1 MAYNVGLIGGGN
13 ISDTHARAALEVPGV
28 AITAV
33 YGQNRSRVEDLA
45 QRYGGTPH
53 SDLDS
58 FLDTPGLDVVLI
70 GSPSGLHAEQARA
83 AARRGVHVL
92 SEKPLDITVERIDG
106 LLEECERAGVHLG
119 VFFQD
124 RMSGD
129 IRWLKRLIDGG
140 GLGTPLLASARVKW
154 YRPPEYYGSSRWRGT
169 WALDGGGAV
178 MNQGIHT
185 VDLLVHLFGD
195 VGTVFAQT
203 RTSLHDIEVEDTAVA
218 CLSFASG
225 AVGTYE
231 ATTAAYPGYPR
242 RVELTGSEGTVILEG
257 DIVIAT
263 DLRNAP
269 AEPPPGSQRLENPSA
284 NSATVSDVSG
294 HRRVL
299 ENFLRSMEGTEV
311 SCCDGRQGR
320 RSVQLV
326 EAIYESARE
335 GRPVQLRTP

>member
-28 AITAV
+28 SISAV

-45 QRYGGTPH
+45 RRYGGTPY

-58 FLDTPGLDVVLI
+58 FLDAPGLDVVLI
-70 GSPSGLHAEQARA
+70 GSPSGLHAEQAGA
-83 AARRGVHVL
+83 AAKRGIHVL
-92 SEKPLDITVERIDG
+92 SEKPLDITVARIDG

-129 IRWLKRLIDGG
+129 IRWLKRLIEAG
-140 GLGTPLLASARVKW
+140 GLGTPLLATARVKW
-154 YRPPEYYGSSRWRGT
+154 YRPPEYYASSRWRGT

-185 VDLLVHLFGD
+185 VDLLLHLFGD
-195 VGTVFAQT
+195 VQSVFAQT
-203 RTSLHDIEVEDTAVA
+203 RTALHDIEVEDTAVA
-218 CLSFASG
+218 CLTFVNG

-231 ATTAAYPGYPR
+231 ATTAAFPGYPR
-242 RVELTGSEGTVILEG
+242 RAEFTGSEGTVILEG
-257 DIVIAT
+257 DVVVAT
-263 DLRNAP
+263 DLRTAP

-299 ENFLRSMEGTEV
+299 ENFLRSIDGTEV
-311 SCCDGRQGR
+311 SCCGGRQGR
-320 RSVQLV
+320 RSVELV
-326 EAIYESARE
+326 EAIYASARDS
-335 GRPVQLRTP
+335 RPVRLGTT